1 MNSKLIIVGIAA
13 VAALTSV
20 NGAESSAPELRGSS
34 PSIRPGDGKTYKEV
48 SAPIESP
55 CLFRDN
61 ELQFDV
67 FGLGTFYKGASGN
80 QNSYVQNSTI
90 DAINTTFPGANLAG
104 VGSFNDRQFSGRP
117 GWGGGLG
124 INYIFARY
132 FGIGIEQSVFGR
144 NSGNAKNAGEGLF
157 NDPNY
162 DVGNYGYTRWQTTAN
177 LILRYPICQWNL
189 APYLLVGGGAMYGNV
204 PNINYGQAVND
215 GVVAQGGPNLGVR
228 NRYRM
233 AGQGFGHVG
242 GGLEYRVTENIGLFS
257 DLRYLFSNV
266 SGLPNNQMQWR
277 YGVRLAF

>member
-1 MNSKLIIVGIAA
+1 MKKHINIGILA
-13 VAALTSV
+13 VATITSAF
-20 NGAESSAPELRGSS
+20 GANPELRGTQSELH
-34 PSIRPGDGKTYKEV
+34 PGSGKTYKEV
-48 SAPIESP
+48 APIEEP

-90 DAINTTFPGANLAG
+90 DAINANFPGAGIPG

-144 NSGNAKNAGEGLF
+144 NSGNANPGLL
-157 NDPNY
+157 NGDPNY

-177 LILRYPICQWNL
+177 LILRYPICQWNM

-204 PNINYGQAVND
+204 PNINYGQAINND
-215 GVVAQGGPNLGVR
+215 AAANGFPLNPGVQ

-242 GGLEYRVTENIGLFS
+242 GGLEYRVTKNIGLFS

>member
-1 MNSKLIIVGIAA
+1 MKKQIAVSLLAVFATIGFGSAQSEAPKLRTSAA
-13 VAALTSV
+13 SL
-20 NGAESSAPELRGSS
+20 NLR
-34 PSIRPGDGKTYKEV
+34 DGKSYKKV
-48 SAPIESP
+48 APIEQP
-55 CLFRDN
+55 CLFRDS
-61 ELQFDV
+61 EWQFDV

-80 QNSYVQNSTI
+80 QASYAQNSTI
-90 DAINTTFPGANLAG
+90 DAINANFPGADIPG

-144 NSGNAKNAGEGLF
+144 NSGNAKNASTGLI

-189 APYLLVGGGAMYGNV
+189 APYLIVGGGAQYGNV
-204 PNINYGQAVND
+204 PNIDYGQVVND
-215 GVVAQGGPNLGVR
+215 AAAEAGFPLNPGVQ

-242 GGLEYRVTENIGLFS
+242 GGLEYRVTENIGLFT
-257 DLRYLFSNV
+257 DLRYLFSDV

-277 YGVRLAF
+277 YGLRFAF